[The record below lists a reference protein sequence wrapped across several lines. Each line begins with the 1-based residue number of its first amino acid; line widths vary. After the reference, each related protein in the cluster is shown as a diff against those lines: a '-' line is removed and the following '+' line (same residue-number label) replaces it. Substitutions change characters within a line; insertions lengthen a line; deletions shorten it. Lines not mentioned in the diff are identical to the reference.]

1 MFMNII
7 GLFIFLVVA
16 FLVIGFIAVLI
27 KPADKEEDDAAND
40 DYPRVMVSQEVPSVF
55 DKKK

>member
-1 MFMNII
+1 MNII

-27 KPADKEEDDAAND
+27 KPADKEEDDEAND